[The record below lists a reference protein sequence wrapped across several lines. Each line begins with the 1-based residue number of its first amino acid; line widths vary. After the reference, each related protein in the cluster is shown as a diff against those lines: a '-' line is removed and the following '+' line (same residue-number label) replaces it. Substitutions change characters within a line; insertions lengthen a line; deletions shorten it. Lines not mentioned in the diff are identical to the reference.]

1 MGSTPPVAFSTE
13 SPLAWSRVVSASF
26 VPLVADGIGDQPFA
40 ASIRGRAVDGVFFSR
55 IRAGAHEVHRTS
67 SLIDASERLFYKLM
81 LIQDGTADLEQD
93 DRVAHM
99 AAGSLSVYDTSRPY
113 RLTFPTRVDAIV
125 VMLPRDLVEPS
136 PAHMRTLTAMSLPGD
151 DSLTRLVAPFL
162 AELASDFHA
171 LEGPSATRVVRTA
184 VDLISTLLSQAAL
197 EHGGDQRHL
206 ALMLRIREHIIQN
219 LADPR
224 MGPDSIARAT
234 YVSTRHLHELFRE
247 QGTTVSTWIRDRRI
261 AAIRDQLAD
270 PVHAD
275 RSIGEIATAHGYP
288 DPSHFSR
295 TFRQVV
301 GVSPRAFRAHAT
313 RGRPTEPSPADRPS
327 PRQRSTTG

>member
-1 MGSTPPVAFSTE
+1 MGSAAPVAFSTE

-26 VPLVADGIGDQPFA
+26 VPLVADELGDAPFL

-55 IRAGAHEVHRTS
+55 IRVGAHEVHRTRA
-67 SLIDASERLFYKLM
+67 LIDASERLFYKLM
-81 LIQDGTADLEQD
+81 LVVEGEGELEQD
-93 DRVAHM
+93 ARIARM

-113 RLTFPTRVDAIV
+113 RLTFPERMDAIV
-125 VMLPRDLVEPS
+125 VMLPRDMVEPS
-136 PAHMRTLTAMSLPGD
+136 PAHMQALTAVTLPGD

-206 ALMLRIREHIIQN
+206 ALVLRIREHIIQN
-219 LADPR
+219 LADPQL
-224 MGPDSIARAT
+224 GPESIARASF
-234 YVSTRHLHELFRE
+234 VSTRHLHELFRE

-270 PVHAD
+270 PLQAD
-275 RSIGEIATAHGYP
+275 RSIGEIATAYGYP

-301 GVSPRAFRAHAT
+301 GVSPRAFRAHAIE
-313 RGRPTEPSPADRPS
+313 RRPA
-327 PRQRSTTG
+327 GA